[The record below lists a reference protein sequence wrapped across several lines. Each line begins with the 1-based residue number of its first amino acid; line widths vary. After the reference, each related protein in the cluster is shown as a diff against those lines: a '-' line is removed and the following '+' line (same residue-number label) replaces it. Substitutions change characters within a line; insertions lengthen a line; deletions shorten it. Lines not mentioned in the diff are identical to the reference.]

1 MALLDESYFPKDT
14 GALGNAALGVR
25 SFLNLLGGRVVSPS
39 DLHREDQFYG
49 AMDNARLGIAQGQAD
64 AYKVNN
70 MEALLKLKQQQDE
83 NERQQTLR
91 QGASDLYRQMNTP
104 FTPSPRIAEPGL
116 ADMERTLGQ
125 RAPAFTPDW
134 SPPSETEQY
143 KRLGQYYAGQGDVA
157 TADKIMDTLN
167 KGREKVKD
175 WKQTIGAN
183 GQPVY
188 TPLFESGAVGQSGPA
203 AVQDL
208 PEGFTYGPNGQM
220 APIDDY
226 WRLKKEQAAAGASR
240 VNVGMPAITLNT
252 EKTYA
257 GNVAEGL
264 AKNDVNTIDQGKA
277 GLQAVKA
284 AHSIMQALDSNKVI
298 VGPLAEYRMGAE
310 RVAGLFG
317 LSGEDGLA
325 QTRAMMQNQAQLVLA
340 ARKQMQGQGQI
351 TDRESAL
358 AERVAGGDISMSPAE
373 IRTMAQLA
381 EKAGRLQIRSAN
393 NVAAR
398 LKDHPAFGTVGQQ
411 IMIDEPPQYKGQ
423 QPAPSNSGS
432 QQPKS
437 KFFNVGGKQLIGQLG
452 ADGSYYVNQGG
463 KRYRIEE

>member
-1 MALLDESYFPKDT
+1 MGMLDSDFFPQNT
-14 GALGNAALGVR
+14 GTAGNAALGLR
-25 SFLNLLGGRVVSPS
+25 SFLNLLGGRVASPNE
-39 DLHREDQFYG
+39 LYQQDQLSG
-49 AMDNARLGIAQGQAD
+49 AMDNARLN
-64 AYKVNN
+64 Y
-70 MEALLKLKQQQDE
+70 LQQQGEAYRMNNLESLMKLQKDQQDMQ
-83 NERQQTLR
+83 RQQDLR
-91 QGASDLYRQMNTP
+91 KGASDLYRQMNTP

-116 ADMERTLGQ
+116 ADMERDLGAK
-125 RAPAFTPDW
+125 APSFTPDW
-134 SPPSETEQY
+134 SPPSEAEQY

-175 WKQTIGAN
+175 WKQTIGPN

-317 LSGEDGLA
+317 LSGEEGLA

-351 TDRESAL
+351 TDKESAL

-373 IRTMAQLA
+373 IRAMAQLA

-437 KFFNVGGKQLIGQLG
+437 KFFNVGGKQLIGKLG

>member
-1 MALLDESYFPKDT
+1 MP
-14 GALGNAALGVR
+14 G
-25 SFLNLLGGRVVSPS
+25 
-39 DLHREDQFYG
+39 
-49 AMDNARLGIAQGQAD
+49 
-64 AYKVNN
+64 
-70 MEALLKLKQQQDE
+70 
-83 NERQQTLR
+83 TL
-91 QGASDLYRQMNTP
+91 
-104 FTPSPRIAEPGL
+104 
-116 ADMERTLGQ
+116 
-125 RAPAFTPDW
+125 
-134 SPPSETEQY
+134 
-143 KRLGQYYAGQGDVA
+143 
-157 TADKIMDTLN
+157 
-167 KGREKVKD
+167 
-175 WKQTIGAN
+175 
-183 GQPVY
+183 
-188 TPLFESGAVGQSGPA
+188 
-203 AVQDL
+203 
-208 PEGFTYGPNGQM
+208 
-220 APIDDY
+220 
-226 WRLKKEQAAAGASR
+226 
-240 VNVGMPAITLNT
+240 
-252 EKTYA
+252 
-257 GNVAEGL
+257 AEGL

-317 LSGEDGLA
+317 LSGEEGLA

-351 TDRESAL
+351 TDKESAL

-423 QPAPSNSGS
+423 QPAQSNSGS